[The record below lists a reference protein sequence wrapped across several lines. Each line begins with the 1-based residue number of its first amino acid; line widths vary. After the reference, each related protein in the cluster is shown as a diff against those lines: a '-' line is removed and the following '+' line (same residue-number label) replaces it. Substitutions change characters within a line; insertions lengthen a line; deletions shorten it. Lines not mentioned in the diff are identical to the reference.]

1 MEIASGIHLIK
12 VPIPDNP
19 LGNLNC
25 YIVEGKNGWL
35 MVDTG
40 WFTDEAF

>member
-1 MEIASGIHLIK
+1 MEIVPGIHQIQ

-19 LGNLNC
+19 LEYLNS
-25 YIVEGKNGWL
+25 YLVDGKDGWL

-40 WFTDEAF
+40 WFTPDAF